1 MTYTRDLHFQFSGR
15 RPSKSRS
22 NYKNSDNREK
32 SSRSSEIWPKKD
44 SRSGAGPRKGEIS
57 REEMA
62 SLSSEKSANPVES
75 SPTIRPMSG
84 GHRAQ
89 SPSAIPPAI
98 QCSYAACYCEENVWK
113 ICHHLK
119 QNSAQELD
127 KVWAVFISNKKRVVP
142 LWKQKAGRDEE
153 KLVIWDYHVIA
164 LYRPEEARTLVYDLD
179 SELPFPTYFHK
190 YVTETF
196 RTDAILNPEYHR
208 IFRVVPASTFLTHF
222 SSDRRHMRKSDGSWL
237 KPPPPYPCIQGEKD
251 KEENEHNLEDFISME
266 PGEGRF
272 GEVLSLT
279 DFVRRFHQRR

>member
-1 MTYTRDLHFQFSGR
+1 M
-15 RPSKSRS
+15 
-22 NYKNSDNREK
+22 
-32 SSRSSEIWPKKD
+32 
-44 SRSGAGPRKGEIS
+44 AGGKPG
-57 REEMA
+57 
-62 SLSSEKSANPVES
+62 L
-75 SPTIRPMSG
+75 PTT
-84 GHRAQ
+84 
-89 SPSAIPPAI
+89 IPPAS
-98 QCSYAACYCEENVWK
+98 QCSYAACYCEENVYK
-113 ICHHLK
+113 ICQSL
-119 QNSAQELD
+119 AATEGGELG
-127 KVWAVFISNKKRVVP
+127 KAWAVFVSNKKRVVP
-142 LWKQKAGRDEE
+142 LWRQKAGRDEE
-153 KLVIWDYHVIA
+153 KLVIWDYHVI
-164 LYRPEEARTLVYDLD
+164 LIYRPDTDKTLVYDLD

-279 DFVRRFHQRR
+279 DFVRRFHQRRKLHL

>member
-1 MTYTRDLHFQFSGR
+1 
-15 RPSKSRS
+15 
-22 NYKNSDNREK
+22 
-32 SSRSSEIWPKKD
+32 
-44 SRSGAGPRKGEIS
+44 
-57 REEMA
+57 
-62 SLSSEKSANPVES
+62 
-75 SPTIRPMSG
+75 
-84 GHRAQ
+84 
-89 SPSAIPPAI
+89 
-98 QCSYAACYCEENVWK
+98 
-113 ICHHLK
+113 
-119 QNSAQELD
+119 
-127 KVWAVFISNKKRVVP
+127 VWAVFISNKKRVVP

-208 IFRVVPASTFLTHF
+208 IFRVVPASTFLAHF

-251 KEENEHNLEDFISME
+251 KEESAHNLEDFISME

-279 DFVRRFHQRR
+279 DFVRRFHQRH

>member
-1 MTYTRDLHFQFSGR
+1 LSGG
-15 RPSKSRS
+15 K
-22 NYKNSDNREK
+22 
-32 SSRSSEIWPKKD
+32 
-44 SRSGAGPRKGEIS
+44 AGSTSQAIDPP
-57 REEMA
+57 A
-62 SLSSEKSANPVES
+62 
-75 SPTIRPMSG
+75 IRPMSG
-84 GHRAQ
+84 HR
-89 SPSAIPPAI
+89 PSVPSTIPPAT

-113 ICHHLK
+113 ICHQLK

-153 KLVIWDYHVIA
+153 KLVIWDYHVIT

-208 IFRVVPASTFLTHF
+208 IFRVVPASIFLANF

-237 KPPPPYPCIQGEKD
+237 KPPPPYPCIQSDGD
-251 KEENEHNLEDFISME
+251 STGCDHNLEDFISME
-266 PGEGRF
+266 PGEGQF

-279 DFVRRFHQRR
+279 DFVRRFHKKH